1 MLLRM
6 QQMGADLTA
15 TLLVEEVL
23 LVVIMNPALL
33 EQQTL
38 LLEAVLVGVGVV
50 M

>member
-1 MLLRM
+1 MRM
-6 QQMGADLTA
+6 QQMGADLTV

-23 LVVIMNPALL
+23 LVAIMNLALL

>member
-1 MLLRM
+1 M
-6 QQMGADLTA
+6 QQMGADLTV

-23 LVVIMNPALL
+23 LVAIMNLALL

-38 LLEAVLVGVGVV
+38 LLEAVLVGVVVV